1 MLRLIAHRGA
11 RAEEPENTLRAIK
24 RAAACHAD
32 AVEVDLRVSNDQE
45 PVIIHDETLERTTN
59 GAGKVCEKTFEQ
71 LRFLDAGKG
80 EKIPKLSEALSLVKA
95 LGLELVLELKEPG
108 MEERVVR
115 EIQEAGMERSMI
127 ISSFYHLSLLRLKEL
142 APNLKTGVI
151 LSSLPVFP
159 VTLALDAKADVIFQ
173 RYPRLTREYSAEAIR
188 KGLEIYVWT
197 INTVEDFERARE
209 LGVTGIVTDNPCL
222 FKSSLLQRTGRQS

>member
-11 RAEEPENTLRAIK
+11 RAEEPENTLRAVK
-24 RAAACHAD
+24 RAAECGAD
-32 AVEVDLRVSNDQE
+32 AVEIDVRLSNDQE
-45 PVIIHDETLERTTN
+45 LVIMHDETLDRTTN
-59 GAGKVCEKTFEQ
+59 GSGKVSEQTLEQ
-71 LRFLDAGKG
+71 LRALDAGKG
-80 EKIPKLSEALSLVKA
+80 EQIPTLSEVLLLVKA
-95 LGLELVLELKEPG
+95 LGPELVIELKEPG

-115 EIQEAGMERSMI
+115 EIVGAGMERNI
-127 ISSFYHLSLLRLKEL
+127 VIASFYHSSLLKMKAL

-173 RYPRLTREYSAEAIR
+173 RYPRLTGEYSEEAR
-188 KGLEIYVWT
+188 RNGLEIYVWI
-197 INTVEDFERARE
+197 INTAEDFERARK

-222 FKSSLLQRTGRQS
+222 FKS